1 MENQPK
7 VSLSHQKEVI
17 TSFFNVLFFNN
28 HQSPPF
34 EKIDGKELAVLSS
47 KFKDYEAMTEKEF
60 IDHYLEQFHK
70 QIPKEIRHQAYLML
84 ISRPAYQ
91 AEIILH
97 LGFQLQENKIEQE
110 NFKVLESMIL
120 HRPTHRIVIAFIGGI
135 LYLEEGFKTY
145 GYEYIG
151 KTWYDSIIQEKLK
164 DYADSFNLF

>member
-34 EKIDGKELAVLSS
+34 ENIDGKELAVLSS
-47 KFKDYEAMTEKEF
+47 KFTAYEAMTEEEF
-60 IDHYLEQFHK
+60 IVYYLEQFHR

-110 NFKVLESMIL
+110 NFKVLESMML
-120 HRPTHRIVIAFIGGI
+120 HCPTHRIVIAFIGSI

-145 GYEYIG
+145 KNEYIE
-151 KTWYDSIIQEKLK
+151 KNRYDSIIQEKLK
-164 DYADSFNLF
+164 EYADNFDLF